1 MTDDRPD
8 PIEAG
13 TETFEAFLSQRLAGG
28 GFTTVDT
35 LGAILPLIDQAIE
48 THARGLCAPLE
59 GPGALRVR
67 NGQIWYEQS
76 AERPRRSAG
85 RQLAR
90 LDPPLAGGVE
100 VVGEQRTDCDVD
112 QGTGRARD
120 LHIVSG
126 DEPIPR
132 PAYLPGYVAWEH
144 RVGHHDPVADV
155 HSIGL
160 LTASL
165 ACGLDF
171 RDPRDLERFVAGRHN
186 LFALA
191 PELHPVL
198 AKAIVRMTELSR
210 HRRPKDLP
218 AIRNALANYRDQD
231 VDFQYELARSGG
243 LDAREPADRQR
254 LILAKLQE
262 RLFEISR
269 RNRLLNFRQTLH
281 TVNLTQ
287 ASVPLSFDVERI
299 RPEQL
304 LTFSGPFAREAL
316 AGKAI
321 NLNRYVNLREVLY
334 LPGVLEGIAREA
346 RRDQAEFGFAQLR
359 LVAAFLSWA
368 DLKADPPERYD
379 SPLVLLPATL
389 TKKKGVRDTWF
400 LEADARQAEINPVV
414 RHQFKQLYDIDLP
427 ESIDLHETDL
437 ADLHQ
442 TLALAVQASEPGV
455 AIERIDRPRIR
466 LLHDRARRR
475 LDAYRRRA
483 RVAGRGVRHFLDLDY
498 SYDPANFHPL
508 GLRLFGARVR
518 TPETH
523 LAEMLRDRPSPRR
536 YGLRD
541 ENPAPP
547 FAQRQKDFYQFDAET
562 GQNPYAWRFDLCRV
576 TLGNFRYRK
585 MTLVRDYADLLRDAP
600 TNDAFEATFS
610 LAPKPREDPAD
621 PPLPADRFAVV
632 PADPTQSSAI
642 ALARSGQS
650 YIIQGPPGTGKSQ
663 TITNLIADY
672 VARSRRVLFVCEKRA
687 AIDVVHLRLRQ
698 RGLDELCCLIHD
710 SQADK
715 KDFVLDLK
723 ATYERMLADDE
734 PDDAP
739 SRDVLLRTIDAQIE
753 PLGAFD
759 ALMRSEPREAGL
771 SVRALLDRLAR
782 LPAPPELT
790 DVQAESLGTY
800 AEWLAAAGEV
810 ARFDE
815 TLRRV
820 EPDGVFAR
828 HPLAALKPAVARDQ
842 RPVERVTAALDQG
855 QALLA
860 DVRAA
865 LDRAELPDEHTRS
878 PAALRELGEVLRR
891 VEPLAQAKLTALLDA
906 ESDASRALA
915 EPAERLARARAAH
928 AAAGEATAYWTRKLP
943 PDEARLALE
952 QIRPLEARWT
962 RWLTPRWY
970 GLRKALGRC
979 YDMSLHGIRP
989 PWSSVLEALLGEY
1002 DAAATLDE
1010 ARAAVTDATG
1020 WPGDPEELLD
1030 LVESLRRLRA
1040 SAPPGVATMLDR
1052 LRADADPAEFVG
1064 TLDQA
1069 VDAAEEL
1076 TDALASIFDDV
1087 SRVSLDEIDRRMG
1100 DAAGAID
1107 QLPTFVDVLRRLG
1120 SLPGSLR
1127 GAIRALE
1134 LDVASL
1140 EAAIAETTLR
1150 RVVRSADAP
1159 KDFDGRQRE
1168 RLAARLDALWA
1179 RLADANARWV
1189 RESVRQR
1196 FREHVRI
1203 SQLPA
1208 AQLTDAQKDFK
1219 KRYARGRRE
1228 LEHEFGKQM
1237 RYKPIRDLVAGE
1249 SGEVVADL
1257 KPVWLMSP
1265 LSVSDTLP
1273 LDGGAFDV
1281 VIFDEASQI
1290 TLEEAIPSLFRAAQA
1305 IVVGDEMQLPPT
1317 NFFSARREDEDDPL
1331 WLDDAGRRV
1340 EYDLGSDS
1348 FLNHAARNLH
1358 SRMLG
1363 WHYRSRSEALI
1374 SFSNWAFYRGG
1385 LLTVPEE
1392 QLAAGDGEDLLAQ
1405 QARDAETN
1413 VECLLDRPVSFHF
1426 MEHGCYRRRGNRAEA
1441 EYIAQLVRAL
1451 LVRREG
1457 LSIGV
1462 VAFSEAQQGQ
1472 IERALDR
1479 LADDDATFRDLL
1491 ELELEREED
1500 GQFVGLLVKNLENI
1514 QGDERDV
1521 VILSVCYGP
1530 DPEGNV
1536 RMNFG
1541 PINQSGGEKR
1551 LNVAFSRA
1559 KHHMVVVSSMRY
1571 GAIRNE
1577 YNEGANCLRNY
1588 LRYAEACSRG
1598 DSAAARAVLRDLT
1611 LVADRVD
1618 ETGPAG
1624 GAVADRLA
1632 DALQARGFVVD
1643 RNVGYS
1649 RFRCDLAVR
1658 REGDR
1663 VYRLGVRVDD
1673 EDYYRQ
1679 RDLLEREV
1687 MKPKLLR
1694 AFGWRL
1700 AVVLAVDWHADRDGV
1715 VERLVELAQ
1724 TPPGEHAAGAGGA
1737 DGQTVEAEVEEL
1749 LAAARRQTPPPADR
1763 PSPAARS
1770 SDALPAP
1777 AEPPAPDETAPEDR
1791 PPHERA
1797 AVTRR
1802 FELVAGR
1809 SEKFWEIT
1817 VAGREYS
1824 VRYGRIGTR
1833 GREMTKRLDEP
1844 DQAAR
1849 QADRLINQKIKKGYK
1864 EV

>member
-1 MTDDRPD
+1 MSNPRPN
-8 PIEAG
+8 PIDAQS
-13 TETFEAFLSQRLAGG
+13 ETFEAFLSQRLADG

-35 LGAILPLIDQAIE
+35 LAAILPLIDQVLE
-48 THARGLCAPLE
+48 THAQGLCAPLA
-59 GPGALRVR
+59 GPDALRVR
-67 NGQIWYEQS
+67 NGQLWYEQS
-76 AERPRRSAG
+76 AQRPGRRADG
-85 RQLAR
+85 QLAR
-90 LDPPLAGGVE
+90 LDRPARGGVE
-100 VVGEQRTDCDVD
+100 VVAEQRTDYDLD
-112 QGTGRARD
+112 EGTGRARD
-120 LHIVSG
+120 LRVVSG
-126 DEPIPR
+126 DEPIER

-144 RVGHHDPVADV
+144 RVGHHDPLTDV
-155 HSIGL
+155 HSVGL
-160 LTASL
+160 LIASL

-171 RDPRDLERFVAGRHN
+171 RDPRDLERFVAHREN

-210 HRRPKDLP
+210 HRRPQDLR
-218 AIRNALANYRDQD
+218 AVRNALANYRDQD
-231 VDFQYELARSGG
+231 VDFEYDLARSGG
-243 LDAREPADRQR
+243 LAGRDPADKQR

-287 ASVPLSFDVERI
+287 ASVPLSFDVGSI
-299 RPEQL
+299 RPEHL
-304 LTFSGPFAREAL
+304 LTFAGPFARDVL
-316 AGKAI
+316 AGKPI

-359 LVAAFLSWA
+359 LVAAFLSWS

-389 TKKKGVRDTWF
+389 TRKKGVRDTWW
-400 LEADARQAEINPVV
+400 LEADAREAEINPVV
-414 RHQFKQLYDIDLP
+414 RHEFKQLYDIELP
-427 ESIDLHETDL
+427 EVIDLRQTPLAKLHETL
-437 ADLHQ
+437 A
-442 TLALAVQASEPGV
+442 AKVQASEPGV
-455 AIERIDRPRIR
+455 AIERVDRPRIR

-483 RVAGRGVRHFLDLDY
+483 RIAGRGVRHFLDLDY

-523 LAEMLRDRPSPRR
+523 LAEMLRERPSPRR
-536 YGLRD
+536 YGLRPD
-541 ENPAPP
+541 GSARP
-547 FAQRQKDFYQFDAET
+547 FAQRRRDFYQFEAHADE
-562 GQNPYAWRFDLCRV
+562 NPYAWRFDLCRV
-576 TLGNFRYRK
+576 TLGNFKYRK
-585 MTLVRDYADLLRDAP
+585 MTLVRDYADLLREAP
-600 TNDAFEATFS
+600 ANDAFEATFS
-610 LAPKPREDPAD
+610 LAPKPREDRAD
-621 PPLPADRFAVV
+621 PPPLAERFAVV

-642 ALARSGQS
+642 ALATSGQS

-672 VARSRRVLFVCEKRA
+672 VARGKRVLFVCEKRA

-723 ATYERMLADDE
+723 ATYERMLAEDE
-734 PDDAP
+734 PGDAP
-739 SRDVLLRTIDAQIE
+739 GRDVLLRAIETQLE
-753 PLGAFD
+753 PLEAFD
-759 ALMRSEPREAGL
+759 ELMRSQPPQAGL
-771 SVRALLDRLAR
+771 GVRALLDRLAR

-800 AEWLAAAGEV
+800 AEWLDAAGEV
-810 ARFDE
+810 ARFDQA
-815 TLRRV
+815 LRRV
-820 EPDGVFAR
+820 QPDGVFAR
-828 HPLAALKPAVARDQ
+828 HPLATLRSAVARED
-842 RPVERVTAALDQG
+842 RPVERVTAAIDEG

-860 DVRAA
+860 DLRDA
-865 LDRAELPDEHTRS
+865 LDRADLPAEDTET
-878 PAALRELGEVLRR
+878 PADLARLGEVLQRA
-891 VEPLAQAKLTALLDA
+891 EPLAQADLAALMD
-906 ESDASRALA
+906 ETSDASRALE
-915 EPAERLARARAAH
+915 EPAGRLARARAARD
-928 AAAGEATAYWTRKLP
+928 AAGQATAYWTAKLP

-952 QIRPLEARWT
+952 QIRPLETRWT

-970 GLRKALGRC
+970 SLRKALGKR

-989 PWSSVLEALLGEY
+989 PWSSVLETLLAEY
-1002 DAAATLDE
+1002 DAETALHE
-1010 ARAAVTDATG
+1010 ARAAVADATG
-1020 WPGDPEELLD
+1020 WSGDVEELID
-1030 LVESLRRLRA
+1030 LVESLRRERS
-1040 SAPPGVATMLDR
+1040 SAAPGEAR
-1052 LRADADPAEFVG
+1052 LYERLAGEANPGGLIDALA
-1064 TLDQA
+1064 QA
-1069 VDAAEEL
+1069 VDAAGKL
-1076 TDALASIFDDV
+1076 ADALESVFDDV
-1087 SRVSLDEIDRRMG
+1087 ARRSLDEIDRRLAEVG
-1100 DAAGAID
+1100 GAID
-1107 QLPTFVDVLRRLG
+1107 QLPAFVDVLRRLAT
-1120 SLPGSLR
+1120 LPGTVR
-1127 GAIRALE
+1127 GAIRGLE

-1140 EAAIAETTLR
+1140 EAAIGETTLA
-1150 RVVRSADAP
+1150 RVVRSRDSAGQFTGAIRD
-1159 KDFDGRQRE
+1159 
-1168 RLAARLDALWA
+1168 RLAARLDALWS
-1179 RLADANARWV
+1179 RLQDANAREV
-1189 RESVRQR
+1189 RESVRR
-1196 FREHVRI
+1196 GFREHVRL

-1208 AQLTDAQKDFK
+1208 GQLTDAQKDFK

-1317 NFFSARREDEDDPL
+1317 NFFSARREDEADHL
-1331 WLDDAGRRV
+1331 WLDDEGRRV

-1392 QLAAGDGEDLLAQ
+1392 QLAAGDGEEII
-1405 QARDAETN
+1405 ARKPEDADAN
-1413 VECLLDRPVSFHF
+1413 VDRLVDRPVSFHF
-1426 MEHGCYRRRGNRAEA
+1426 MENGCYRKRSNRAEA
-1441 EYIAQLVRAL
+1441 EYIARMVRQLLA
-1451 LVRREG
+1451 RREG

-1479 LADDDATFRDLL
+1479 LADDDAGFRDLL
-1491 ELELEREED
+1491 ERELEREED

-1598 DSAAARAVLRDLT
+1598 DTAAALAVLRDLT
-1611 LVADRVD
+1611 LVADRV
-1618 ETGPAG
+1618 EEAGPGG

-1632 DALQARGFVVD
+1632 EALEARGWLVD

-1649 RFRCDLAVR
+1649 RFRCDLALR

-1663 VYRLGVRVDD
+1663 AYRLAVRVDD
-1673 EDYYRQ
+1673 DRYYRQ

-1700 AVVLAVDWHADRDGV
+1700 AVVLAADWHADRQGV
-1715 VERLVELAQ
+1715 VQRLVALAE
-1724 TPPGEHAAGAGGA
+1724 TPAVAGPGGA
-1737 DGQTVEAEVEEL
+1737 PSDELRTVEAEVDEL
-1749 LAAARRQTPPPADR
+1749 LAAIARDLPSPPPA
-1763 PSPAARS
+1763 
-1770 SDALPAP
+1770 
-1777 AEPPAPDETAPEDR
+1777 
-1791 PPHERA
+1791 
-1797 AVTRR
+1797 
-1802 FELVAGR
+1802 G
-1809 SEKFWEIT
+1809 
-1817 VAGREYS
+1817 
-1824 VRYGRIGTR
+1824 
-1833 GREMTKRLDEP
+1833 
-1844 DQAAR
+1844 
-1849 QADRLINQKIKKGYK
+1849 
-1864 EV
+1864 